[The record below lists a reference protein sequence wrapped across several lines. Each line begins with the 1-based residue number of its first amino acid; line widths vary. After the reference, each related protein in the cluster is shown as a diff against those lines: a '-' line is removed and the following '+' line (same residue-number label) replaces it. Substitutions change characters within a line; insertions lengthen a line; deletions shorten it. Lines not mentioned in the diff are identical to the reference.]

1 MSLAHCSHNIQE
13 QSTVDSGSVFDASGL
28 TRQTSNDYTDEFEKD
43 ASTMDSR
50 KDTVGE

>member
-1 MSLAHCSHNIQE
+1 MSLSHCSHKVQE
-13 QSTVDSGSVFDASGL
+13 QSTVYTGSVFGASGL